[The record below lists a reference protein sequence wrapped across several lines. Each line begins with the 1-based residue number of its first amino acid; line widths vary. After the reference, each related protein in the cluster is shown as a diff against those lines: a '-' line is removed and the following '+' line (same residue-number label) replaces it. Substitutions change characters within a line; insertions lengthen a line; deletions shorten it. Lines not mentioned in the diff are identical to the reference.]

1 MLRFDRLKRFLLRC
15 AEEACDYPWELATW
29 PVLKALDKGDL
40 DLELTISS
48 KKRVVA
54 QIMI

>member
-1 MLRFDRLKRFLLRC
+1 MVLRFDRLKGGFLLRC

-48 KKRVVA
+48 SKE
-54 QIMI
+54 